1 MMEKELKFTKIKI
14 TNFRNINELEIDFK
28 NDFTEIS
35 GKNGLG
41 KTNTLS
47 AIMWCL
53 FGKNIYDEKL
63 FTISPI
69 IDGEE
74 NNSIN
79 TIVKLVINDN
89 YVIERSYKDRKTNL
103 KTGWIIDGKEELVAI
118 TQTKYNQE
126 LIENFIDEET
136 FKSLSNINY
145 IPNLNWRDLKKLIF
159 DLIGNIED
167 DEVLLRDDFE
177 LIEEYVR
184 KFGIDETQR
193 LLKQTDSELNE
204 DIKRLETEYQ
214 TLLNTKEKYVVGSEE
229 NVELEK
235 RKKEIE
241 DILYANQKDIENYQ
255 NELYNYNTA
264 KRQEI
269 QLKSEIESIE
279 SHIKFYEEQAK
290 EFQEL
295 YNSASFDIESARTK
309 EQLELNNCI
318 SQLKIE
324 KQNIESNII
333 DINKNI
339 EELRNTGEE
348 LKSIEIKI
356 ENDKC
361 STCGQQLPPEQI
373 EEILNQLRNEHQ
385 EKIINIKKDYDD
397 KKDLKQKLEENLSL
411 RIKWI
416 EEKEKELELTKTKTY
431 ENVEETDKQKQIRVK
446 KESYEIEIKKSEEIL
461 ETLTREYSLQ
471 QEKNKN
477 LIEPKAVYHDNE
489 NLKNELNELNNR
501 LATTITLNKISE
513 DVEST
518 MQELNNKK
526 DNKLANKEKL
536 SQVVKFNNIKADLL
550 QKKVRQY
557 FDLVNFRTKE
567 YNQNGEEVETFKIV
581 NDKNV
586 EFKEINTGNKIL
598 LGVDLIKGIQKAKKL
613 NIPIIIDNF
622 ETLTS
627 EINNIDN
634 QIIVARAI
642 KGKESLE
649 VK

>member
-1 MMEKELKFTKIKI
+1 MGKELKFTKLRI

-69 IDGEE
+69 IDNEE
-74 NNSIN
+74 DNSIN
-79 TIVKLVINDN
+79 TVVKLVINDN

-126 LIENFIDEET
+126 LVENFIDEET

-167 DEVLLRDDFE
+167 DEVLLRGDFE

-184 KFGIDETQR
+184 KFGIDETQK

-214 TLLNTKEKYVVGSEE
+214 TLLNTKEKYVSNNEE
-229 NVELEK
+229 NIELEA
-235 RKKEIE
+235 RKKQLE
-241 DILYANQKDIENYQ
+241 DQLYLSKKDIEKYQ
-255 NELYNYNTA
+255 NDKYNYDLA
-264 KRQEI
+264 KKQET
-269 QLKSEIESIE
+269 QLKEEIETTQK
-279 SHIKFYEEQAK
+279 HIGFYEEQIK
-290 EFQEL
+290 EFDEL
-295 YNSASFDIESARTK
+295 YKNASFDVENERNK

-324 KQNIESNII
+324 RDNIEISIKEI
-333 DINKNI
+333 EKQI
-339 EELRNTGEE
+339 EELKKTGEQ
-348 LKSIEIKI
+348 LKSIEVKI

-373 EEILNQLRNEHQ
+373 EEILNQLRDEHQ
-385 EKIINIKKDYDD
+385 ERIMIIKKDYDA
-397 KKDLKQKLEENLSL
+397 KKDLKQKLEENYDL
-411 RIKWI
+411 RNKWI
-416 EEKEKELELTKTKTY
+416 QEKENELELTKTKVY
-431 ENVEETDKQKQIRVK
+431 ENIEETEKQKQIRVK
-446 KESYEIEIKKSEEIL
+446 KESYEIEVKKSKDIL
-461 ETLTREYSLQ
+461 KTIEKEYLLQ
-471 QEKNKN
+471 QEKNKS
-477 LIEPKAVYHDNE
+477 LEEPVAVFVETE
-489 NLKNELNELNNR
+489 NIIKELNEINNK

-513 DVEST
+513 DVET
-518 MQELNNKK
+518 TLNELNEKK
-526 DNKLANKEKL
+526 DNKLSNKEKL
-536 SQVVKFNNIKADLL
+536 SQVIKFNNIKADLL
-550 QKKVRQY
+550 QKRVREY

-581 NDKNV
+581 NDKNI

-598 LGVDLIKGIQKAKKL
+598 LGVDLIKGIQKAKSL

-627 EINNIDN
+627 ELNNVGN
-634 QIIVARAI
+634 QIIVARAV